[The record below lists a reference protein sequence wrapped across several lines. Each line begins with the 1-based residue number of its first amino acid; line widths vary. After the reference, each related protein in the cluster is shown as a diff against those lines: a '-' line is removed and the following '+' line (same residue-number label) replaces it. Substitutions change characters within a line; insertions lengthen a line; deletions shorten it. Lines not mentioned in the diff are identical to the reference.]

1 MMRRPPVST
10 HTDTPFPYTT
20 LFRSGLGVN
29 LFRLLLEHGAGE
41 WLGLNLAAFDDR
53 EVPHL
58 LGDTDAL
65 ENVCETVA
73 HRPCTR
79 THLAHSLGVLRPRT
93 LLPGKPGLLCF
104 VHAER
109 SDDWSFATLADQPTR
124 HSVAVVRS
132 EERRVGKEFD
142 RTFRSRGL

>member
-1 MMRRPPVST
+1 MQLRPPCST
-10 HTDTPFPYTT
+10 LTDTLFPYPTRC
-20 LFRSGLGVN
+20 RSGLGVN

-73 HRPCTR
+73 HRPCPR

-93 LLPGKPGLLCF
+93 LLPGKPGLLCV

-109 SDDWSFATLADQPTR
+109 ADDWSFATLADQPTSR
-124 HSVAVVRS
+124 GVAVVGFLHRS
-132 EERRVGKEFD
+132 EEHPSELQAQTRN
-142 RTFRSRGL
+142 S